1 MIKDLGLLMDLKR
14 RLRRIE
20 NELHIDRKPT
30 PHVLVLFSPKSSS
43 RSKAERALPNNVK
56 EWVLYQQ
63 QITKCP
69 TTSFVFLPA
78 WREVEAR
85 ETTKFNKIAK
95 NETQI

>member
-1 MIKDLGLLMDLKR
+1 MDLKR
-14 RLRRIE
+14 RLKRIE
-20 NELHIDRKPT
+20 KELHIGKMPR
-30 PHVLVLFSPKSSS
+30 PHVLVLFSPKSSP
-43 RSKAERALPNNVK
+43 RAEAERALPNNVK
-56 EWVLYQQ
+56 EWVLYKQQ
-63 QITKCP
+63 VTKCP